1 MRAELVTIMGAK
13 KKVKAKQNPISNT
26 IDIKEELS
34 NLKNTKDSRAYK
46 GKQNKKQTLK
56 YKEPKKYKN
65 ILNDLKEGK
74 SLTETASNNKC
85 ARGTVD
91 RIKYD
96 NRDQLINWK
105 WKQSQKIGD
114 IIEDGLQVLK
124 DNVDGI
130 PKGSLPLALGILID
144 KKDMLDSSLT
154 PETTKQSVIAHVN
167 LNELIDNLSSK
178 NDSLHGESAKVLD
191 V

>member
-1 MRAELVTIMGAK
+1 MGAK

-34 NLKNTKDSRAYK
+34 TTKDNREYSNK
-46 GKQNKKQTLK
+46 NKKLK
-56 YKEPKKYKN
+56 LEHREPEKYKN

-74 SLTETASNNKC
+74 SLTETASNNNV

-96 NRDQLINWK
+96 NKEELVHWK
-105 WKQSQKIGD
+105 WRQSQKIGE
-114 IIEDGLQVLK
+114 IIEEGLQVLK

-130 PKGSLPLALGILID
+130 PKGSLPLAIGILID
-144 KKDMLDSSLT
+144 KKDCLDSSMA
-154 PETTKQSVIAHVN
+154 PEQAKQSVIAHVN
-167 LNELIDNLSSK
+167 LNELIDNLAAHK
-178 NDSLHGESAKVLD
+178 TQRPEVEAKVVD
-191 V
+191 I

>member
-1 MRAELVTIMGAK
+1 MGAK
-13 KKVKAKQNPISNT
+13 KKAKAKPNPSSNT
-26 IDIKEELS
+26 IDIKEEL
-34 NLKNTKDSRAYK
+34 NTLNNTKDTKDTRAYK
-46 GKQNKKQTLK
+46 GNQNKKQTLK
-56 YKEPKKYKN
+56 HKEPKKYKN

-74 SLTETASNNKC
+74 SLTETASNNNC

-96 NRDQLINWK
+96 NRDQLVNWK

-124 DNVDGI
+124 DNVNGI
-130 PKGSLPLALGILID
+130 PKGSLPLAIGILID
-144 KKDMLDSSLT
+144 KKDMLDSSLS

-167 LNELIDNLSSK
+167 LNELIDNLAAHK
-178 NDSLHGESAKVLD
+178 TQRPEVEAKVVD
-191 V
+191 I